1 MSLLSEIKSIS
12 DIDLLRESVDLECK
26 LALGQDGQ
34 GKLPKDFWPT
44 YSAMANTE
52 GGLILLGVQEKK
64 GHFQARNIP
73 NPSAIRKELADL
85 LGSRQKVS
93 ANLLSDDR
101 VHELD
106 LEGSRILAIE
116 VPRATRKQRPV
127 FINGNPLGGTYR
139 RFHEADQEVPEDEV
153 KLMMSEGQAESLD
166 YRVLPRFGM
175 HDLWLPTLQAYRQT
189 HATLNPGHPWSELD
203 NLSFLREIRAW
214 NTDRETGEEGLTVA
228 GLLMFGK
235 FQSIQDEFAHY
246 ALDYQE
252 RPEAKAEKRWIDRVW
267 LDGSWS
273 GNLYDFF
280 RIVYPKLTAGLKIPF
295 ALKGGLRDED
305 TPVHEAL
312 REALANSLIH
322 ADYRQRARVLVV
334 RRPDMFGFQN
344 PGDMRIPIELA
355 LRGDEPDSRNKR
367 LAHLFGF
374 VRIGE
379 KAGTG
384 IPKIMS
390 GWKSQHWRKPSLT
403 EEYDPSPRT
412 ILRLQMLDL
421 FPPGVLDILR
431 LGFKDR
437 FEVLDGNGRL
447 ALAVTFTERRLTHA
461 RLCELTELHPSDVT
475 KTLRNLV
482 DQGFLVTEGQGRGTV
497 YRFAGTEKIAP
508 EDVFEG
514 GNTPDLPPSS
524 PDLPPSSPDLPPS
537 SPDLPPSSP
546 DLPPS
551 SPDLPP
557 SSPDLPPSSPDL
569 ALKSPLRD
577 GVGRLISKH
586 FSLAFIDD
594 LELLTT
600 EFLEQLHEIAREP
613 RRSGKINK
621 ERMAEI
627 LLNLCDGHFIRLD
640 CLSHVVNRSPV
651 TLQGE
656 YLTRLCREQRLR
668 MAFQDTP
675 THPHQA
681 YTKA

>member
-1 MSLLSEIKSIS
+1 MSLLSEIHSVS

-64 GHFQARNIP
+64 GRFQVRNIP
-73 NPSAIRKELADL
+73 NPNAIRKELADL
-85 LGSRQKVS
+85 LANRQKVS
-93 ANLLSDDR
+93 VNLLSDDR
-101 VHELD
+101 IQELD
-106 LEGSRILAIE
+106 LEGNLILAIE
-116 VPRATRKQRPV
+116 IPRATRKQRPV
-127 FINGNPLGGTYR
+127 FINGNPLGGTFR
-139 RFHEADQEVPEDEV
+139 RFHEADQTVPDDEV
-153 KLMMSEGQAESLD
+153 KLVLAEGQAESLD

-175 HDLWLPTLQAYRQT
+175 QDLSLPTLQAYRQT

-214 NTDRETGEEGLTVA
+214 NFDRESGEEGLTVA

-235 FQSIQDEFAHY
+235 FQSIQDEFPHY

-252 RPEAKAEKRWIDRVW
+252 RSEAKAEKRWIDRLW

-280 RIVYPKLTAGLKIPF
+280 RLVYPKLTAGLKLPF

-305 TPVHEAL
+305 TPIHEAL
-312 REALANSLIH
+312 REALANTLIH

-384 IPKIMS
+384 IPRIMA
-390 GWKSQHWRKPSLT
+390 GWKSQHWRQPSLT
-403 EEYDPSPRT
+403 EEYEPSPRT

-421 FPPGVLDILR
+421 FPSGVLDILR
-431 LGFKDR
+431 LQFEDR
-437 FEVLDGNGRL
+437 FESLDEPSRL
-447 ALAVTFTERRLTHA
+447 ALATTFTERRLTHA
-461 RLCELTELHPSDVT
+461 RLSELTELHPSDVT
-475 KTLRNLV
+475 KTLRSLV
-482 DQGFLVTEGQGRGTV
+482 SQEFLDSEGSGRGTV
-497 YRFAGTEKIAP
+497 YRFKGTRKVTS
-508 EDVFEG
+508 EDVFSE
-514 GNTPDLPPSS
+514 PSS
-524 PDLPPSSPDLPPS
+524 PNFEPSSPNFGPNSPNLPEDPPQPLS
-537 SPDLPPSSP
+537 TDPD
-546 DLPPS
+546 
-551 SPDLPP
+551 
-557 SSPDLPPSSPDL
+557 
-569 ALKSPLRD
+569 RD
-577 GVGRLISKH
+577 EYGRLISSH
-586 FSLAFIDD
+586 FHMPFVDD
-594 LELLTT
+594 LGHLDPKFREHLEELAEL
-600 EFLEQLHEIAREP
+600 P
-613 RRSGKINK
+613 RTLGKINREK
-621 ERMAEI
+621 MIETLER
-627 LLNLCDGHFIRLD
+627 LCEGHYIRLD
-640 CLSHVVNRSPV
+640 CLASLVNRKPG
-651 TLQGE
+651 TLQGQ
-656 YLTRLCREQRLR
+656 YLTQLCRDQHLR
-668 MAFQDTP
+668 MAFPDKP
-675 THPHQA
+675 NDPRQA

>member
-1 MSLLSEIKSIS
+1 VSLLNEINSLS

-34 GKLPKDFWPT
+34 GKLPKEFWPS

-52 GGLILLGVQEKK
+52 GGLILLWVQEKK
-64 GHFQARNIP
+64 GRFQARNIP
-73 NPSAIRKELADL
+73 NPAAIRKELADL
-85 LGSRQKVS
+85 LGNRQKVS

-101 VHELD
+101 IHELD
-106 LEGSRILAIE
+106 LEGNRILAIE

-153 KLMMSEGQAESLD
+153 KLMLSEGQAESLD
-166 YRVLPRFGM
+166 YRVFPRFGM
-175 HDLWLPTLQAYRQT
+175 HDLSLPTLQAYRQT

-203 NLSFLREIRAW
+203 NLSFLREVRAW
-214 NTDRETGEEGLTVA
+214 NTDRETGEDGLTVA

-252 RPEAKAEKRWIDRVW
+252 REEAKAELRWIDRVW

-312 REALANSLIH
+312 REALANTLIH
-322 ADYRQRARVLVV
+322 ADYRHRARVLVV

-344 PGDMRIPIELA
+344 PGDMRIPIEWA

-384 IPKIMS
+384 IPRIMA
-390 GWKSQHWRKPSLT
+390 GWKSQHWRPPSLT
-403 EEYDPSPRT
+403 EEYEPSPRT

-431 LGFKDR
+431 IQYKER
-437 FEVLDGNGRL
+437 LDSLDEAGRL
-447 ALAVTFTERRLTHA
+447 ALATTLTERRLTHA
-461 RLCELTELHPSDVT
+461 RLIELTGLHPADVT
-475 KTLRNLV
+475 KSLRSLV
-482 DQGFLVTEGQGRGTV
+482 GQGFLVSEGSGRGTV
-497 YRFAGTEKIAP
+497 YRFKGTRKITS
-508 EDVFEG
+508 EDVFSDPRSPNLE
-514 GNTPDLPPSS
+514 PSS
-524 PDLPPSSPDLPPS
+524 PNLEPSSPNLEPS
-537 SPDLPPSSP
+537 SPNLEDDSP
-546 DLPPS
+546 NLNPES
-551 SPDLPP
+551 QS
-557 SSPDLPPSSPDL
+557 
-569 ALKSPLRD
+569 RD
-577 GVGRLISKH
+577 DCGRLDSEH
-586 FSLAFIDD
+586 FSLPFVDS
-594 LELLTT
+594 LEHLTP
-600 EFLEQLHEIAREP
+600 EFRGELAQIAAEP
-613 RRSGKINK
+613 LQKKKIAK
-621 ERMAEI
+621 EKMAEI
-627 LLNLCDGHFIRLD
+627 LIGLCDGHYIRLD
-640 CLSHVVNRSPV
+640 CLANLVNRRPA
-651 TLQGE
+651 TLQGQ
-656 YLTRLCREQRLR
+656 YLTQLCRDHRLR
-668 MAFQDTP
+668 MAFQDSP
-675 THPHQA
+675 NDPRQA

>member
-1 MSLLSEIKSIS
+1 MSILPEIQSVS
-12 DIDLLRESVDLECK
+12 DIDLLLESVDLECK

-34 GKLPKDFWPT
+34 GKLPKEFWPT

-64 GHFQARNIP
+64 GRFFARNIP
-73 NPSAIRKELADL
+73 NPASIRKELADL
-85 LGSRQKVS
+85 LANRQKVS

-101 VHELD
+101 IHELD
-106 LEGSRILAIE
+106 LEGNRILAIE

-153 KLMMSEGQAESLD
+153 KLMLSEGQAESLD

-175 HDLWLPTLQAYRQT
+175 HDLSLPTLQAYRQT

-203 NLSFLREIRAW
+203 NISFLREVRAW

-235 FQSIQDEFAHY
+235 FQSIQDEFPDY

-252 RPEAKAEKRWIDRVW
+252 RPEARAEKRWIDRVW

-280 RIVYPKLTAGLKIPF
+280 RTVYPKLTAGLKIPF
-295 ALKGGLRDED
+295 VLKGGLRDED

-312 REALANSLIH
+312 REALANTLIH

-344 PGDMRIPIELA
+344 PGDMRIPIEWA

-384 IPKIMS
+384 IPKIME
-390 GWKSQHWRKPSLT
+390 GWKSQHWRQPSLT
-403 EEYDPSPRT
+403 EEYEPSPRT

-421 FPPGVLDILR
+421 FPPGVITVLR
-431 LGFKDR
+431 LQYKDR
-437 FEVLDGNGRL
+437 FDSLDETGRL
-447 ALAVTFTERRLTHA
+447 ALATTFTERRLTHA
-461 RLCELTELHPSDVT
+461 RLSELTGLHPSDVT

-482 DQGFLVTEGQGRGTV
+482 DQGFLDSEGSGRGTV
-497 YRFAGTEKIAP
+497 YRFKGARKITSD
-508 EDVFEG
+508 DVFSDPES
-514 GNTPDLPPSS
+514 PKFEPSS
-524 PDLPPSSPDLPPS
+524 PNLIPSSPNLPE
-537 SPDLPPSSP
+537 SPPNLESD
-546 DLPPS
+546 DIE
-551 SPDLPP
+551 
-557 SSPDLPPSSPDL
+557 
-569 ALKSPLRD
+569 RD
-577 GVGRLISKH
+577 KHGRLISNH
-586 FSLAFIDD
+586 FPMPFVDALENLGEDFLQQLKTLA
-594 LELLTT
+594 ES
-600 EFLEQLHEIAREP
+600 P
-613 RRSGKINK
+613 RNSGKIDREK
-621 ERMAEI
+621 MI
-627 LLNLCDGHFIRLD
+627 QTLLDLCEGHYIRLD
-640 CLSHVVNRSPV
+640 CLASLVDRKPG
-651 TLQGE
+651 TLQGQ
-656 YLTRLCREQRLR
+656 YLTQLCRDQRLL
-668 MAFQDTP
+668 MAFPDKP
-675 THPHQA
+675 SDPRQA
-681 YTKA
+681 YTKG

>member
-1 MSLLSEIKSIS
+1 MSLLSEIHSAS

-64 GHFQARNIP
+64 GRFQAKGIP
-73 NPSAIRKELADL
+73 NPGAIRKELVDL
-85 LGSRQKVS
+85 LGNRQKVS
-93 ANLLSDDR
+93 INLLSDDR
-101 VHELD
+101 VRELD
-106 LEGSRILAIE
+106 IEGNRIIAIE

-127 FINGNPLGGTYR
+127 FIHGNPLGGTYR

-153 KLMMSEGQAESLD
+153 KLMLSEGQAESLD

-175 HDLWLPTLQAYRQT
+175 HDLSLPTLQAYRQT
-189 HATLNPGHPWSELD
+189 HATLNPGHPWSELE

-235 FQSIQDEFAHY
+235 FQSIQDEFPHF

-252 RPEAKAEKRWIDRVW
+252 RPDAKADKRWIDRVW

-280 RIVYPKLTAGLKIPF
+280 RIVYPKLTTGLKIPF

-312 REALANSLIH
+312 REALANTLIH

-367 LAHLFGF
+367 LANLFGF

-384 IPKIMS
+384 IPRIVA
-390 GWKSQHWRKPSLT
+390 GWKSQHWRQPSLT
-403 EEYDPSPRT
+403 EEYEPSPRT

-431 LGFKDR
+431 IQFQER
-437 FEVLDGNGRL
+437 FQSLDEAGRV
-447 ALAVTFTERRLTHA
+447 ALATTLTERRLTHA
-461 RLCELTELHPSDVT
+461 RLSELTGHHPSDVT
-475 KTLRNLV
+475 KTLRSLV
-482 DQGFLVTEGQGRGTV
+482 NQGFLVSEGSGRGTV
-497 YRFAGTEKIAP
+497 YRFKGTRKISS
-508 EDVFEG
+508 EDVFS
-514 GNTPDLPPSS
+514 DLGSPNFDSSS
-524 PDLPPSSPDLPPS
+524 PNLGASFPNLTENDPVSAAADSS
-537 SPDLPPSSP
+537 
-546 DLPPS
+546 
-551 SPDLPP
+551 
-557 SSPDLPPSSPDL
+557 
-569 ALKSPLRD
+569 RD
-577 GVGRLISKH
+577 DHGRLISSH
-586 FSLAFIDD
+586 FSKPFVDD
-594 LELLTT
+594 LEHLATIFR
-600 EFLEQLHEIAREP
+600 EHLEELAEYPRSYRKIDREKMIDVLS
-613 RRSGKINK
+613 R
-621 ERMAEI
+621 
-627 LLNLCDGHFIRLD
+627 LCDGHYIRLD
-640 CLSHVVNRSPV
+640 CLASLVDRKPG
-651 TLQGE
+651 TLQGQ
-656 YLTRLCREQRLR
+656 YLTELCRDQILR
-668 MAFQDTP
+668 MAFPDKP
-675 THPHQA
+675 NDPRQA

>member
-1 MSLLSEIKSIS
+1 MSLLSEIHSVS

-64 GHFQARNIP
+64 GRFQARSIP
-73 NPSAIRKELADL
+73 NPGAIRKELADL
-85 LGSRQKVS
+85 LGNRQKVS
-93 ANLLSDDR
+93 VNLLSDDR

-106 LEGSRILAIE
+106 IEGSRILAIE

-153 KLMMSEGQAESLD
+153 KLMLSEGQADSLD

-175 HDLWLPTLQAYRQT
+175 HDLSLPTLQAYRQT

-235 FQSIQDEFAHY
+235 FQSIQDEFPHY

-252 RPEAKAEKRWIDRVW
+252 RPEAKADKRWIDRVW

-280 RIVYPKLTAGLKIPF
+280 RVVYPKLTSGLKIPF

-312 REALANSLIH
+312 REALANTLIH

-384 IPKIMS
+384 IPRIMA
-390 GWKSQHWRKPSLT
+390 GWKSQHWRQPSLT
-403 EEYDPSPRT
+403 EEYEPSPRT

-421 FPPGVLDILR
+421 FPPGVLDVLR
-431 LGFKDR
+431 LQFRER
-437 FEVLDGNGRL
+437 FESLDEAGRV
-447 ALAVTFTERRLTHA
+447 ALATTLTERRLTHA
-461 RLCELTELHPSDVT
+461 RLSDLTGRHPSDVT
-475 KTLRNLV
+475 KTLRSLV
-482 DQGFLVTEGQGRGTV
+482 NQGFLVSEGSGRGTV
-497 YRFAGTEKIAP
+497 YRFKGTRKISS
-508 EDVFEG
+508 EDVFSELG
-514 GNTPDLPPSS
+514 PPNLGSSS
-524 PDLPPSSPDLPPS
+524 PNLGSSSPNLGSS
-537 SPDLPPSSP
+537 SPNLTKNDPVSAAAASI
-546 DLPPS
+546 
-551 SPDLPP
+551 
-557 SSPDLPPSSPDL
+557 
-569 ALKSPLRD
+569 RD
-577 GVGRLISKH
+577 EHGRLISRH
-586 FSLAFIDD
+586 FSKPFVDD
-594 LELLTT
+594 LEHLMKI
-600 EFLEQLHEIAREP
+600 FRQHLEDLAEYP
-613 RRSGKINK
+613 RNSRKIDR
-621 ERMAEI
+621 ERMIEVLAR
-627 LLNLCDGHFIRLD
+627 LCDGHYIRLD
-640 CLSHVVNRSPV
+640 CLASLVDRKPG
-651 TLQGE
+651 TLRGQ
-656 YLTRLCREQRLR
+656 YLTQLCRDQILR
-668 MAFQDTP
+668 MAFPDNP
-675 THPHQA
+675 NDPRQA
-681 YTKA
+681 YTNA